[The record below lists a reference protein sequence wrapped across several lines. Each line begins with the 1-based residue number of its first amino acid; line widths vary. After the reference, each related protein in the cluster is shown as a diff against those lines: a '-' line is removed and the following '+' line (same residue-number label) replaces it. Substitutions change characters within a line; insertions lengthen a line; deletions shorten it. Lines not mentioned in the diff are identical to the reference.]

1 MVKTKIEWA
10 DSTWNPI
17 TGCKHGCDYCYARRM
32 ANRFGAGWQ
41 NISDKE
47 LHELEAP
54 VFGQG
59 LTKENKAKTTVQA
72 YPYNFEPTYHRY
84 RLDQP
89 TKWVKP
95 RNIFVCSMA
104 DLFGDWVPDEWI
116 REVLEAAEKAPAH
129 RYLFLTKNPGRMME
143 IMERLPRRHDNWWFG
158 STMTKPE
165 DYFVSSSATA
175 LNTFLSIEPL
185 LEDFGDL
192 GSHPDDRVY
201 GNRDLLAKVGWVII
215 GAETGNRKNRV
226 VPKAEWIQNITD
238 RLDRYG
244 IPVFMK
250 DSLIPIIGEEKMR
263 REFPWNSPTLMS
275 GGQEA
280 GANADQPTLIPGA

>member
-1 MVKTKIEWA
+1 
-10 DSTWNPI
+10 
-17 TGCKHGCDYCYARRM
+17 M

-104 DLFGDWVPDEWI
+104 DLFGDWVPDSWI
-116 REVLEAAEKAPAH
+116 KEVMTAANKAPQH
-129 RYLFLTKNPGRMME
+129 RYLFLTKYPFRYSHYGVPQDENKWYGTSITDE
-143 IMERLPRRHDNWWFG
+143 K
-158 STMTKPE
+158 SMTRANSLHTKN
-165 DYFVSSSATA
+165 S
-175 LNTFLSIEPL
+175 FLSIEPL
-185 LEDFGDL
+185 IGDL
-192 GSHPDDRVY
+192 KPENWG
-201 GNRDLLAKVGWVII
+201 RDYFKKIRWIII
-215 GAETGNRKNRV
+215 GAETGNRPNKKTPQR
-226 VPKAEWIQNITD
+226 EWVDKITERAD
-238 RLDRYG
+238 RHG

-275 GGQEA
+275 RR
-280 GANADQPTLIPGA
+280 

>member
-1 MVKTKIEWA
+1 MTKTKIEWC
-10 DSTWNPI
+10 DSTWNPV
-17 TGCKHGCDYCYARRM
+17 TGCLHGCEYCYARKITQ
-32 ANRFGAGWQ
+32 RFGGVKIEDF
-41 NISDKE
+41 N
-47 LHELEAP
+47 
-54 VFGQG
+54 GQTCVLDEPYRRSKDG
-59 LTKENKAKTTVQA
+59 QVNP
-72 YPYNFEPTYHRY
+72 YPYEFLPTLHRY
-84 RLDQP
+84 RMDQP
-89 TKWVKP
+89 RKWVTP

-129 RYLFLTKNPGRMME
+129 RYLFLTKNPERMMQ
-143 IMERLPRRHDNWWFG
+143 IMERLPRRHDSWWFG
-158 STMTKPE
+158 STITKPE
-165 DYFVSSSATA
+165 DFFVSSSAIA

-201 GNRDLLAKVGWVII
+201 GDRDLLAKVGWVII

-238 RLDRYG
+238 RLDKYG

-263 REFPWNSPTLMS
+263 REFPWETGSLMEAGKEAGRYADSPTLMS
-275 GGQEA
+275 A
-280 GANADQPTLIPGA
+280 T